1 MKAYQFVFMTMIL
14 LGLAACQGSSKKE
27 ETTQDKPST
36 GLSATAQK
44 NLDQIRKF
52 HEFFVTGDVN
62 IISDVIAVGA
72 IDHSAPGEPLV
83 ANNMDTVKAY
93 FTKLRSLFTDSKMTV
108 LHEWADDEYVVQW
121 GSFSGTSADPA
132 SGVPVGQKVEN
143 MLEVH
148 ISKMKDG
155 KTIEHWSFNQISDLM
170 KFMGPK

>member
-27 ETTQDKPST
+27 ETTSDKPST

-44 NLDQIRKF
+44 NLEQVRKF
-52 HEFFVTGDVN
+52 QEFFKTGDAN
-62 IISDVIAVGA
+62 LITEVIAPGA
-72 IDHSAPGEPLV
+72 IDHAAPGEPLV
-83 ANNMDTVKAY
+83 ANNMDSVKAY
-93 FTKLRSLFTDSKMTV
+93 FLKMRSQFPDGRLTI
-108 LHEWADDEYVVQW
+108 LHEWADDEYTVQW
-121 GSFSGTSADPA
+121 GSFSGTSADA
-132 SGVPVGQKVEN
+132 SSGVPVGQKVEN

-148 ISKMKDG
+148 ISRMKDG